1 MFGGIRQGPN
11 CGRAWPA
18 RPRVPTP
25 GDSSKDDRFVPL
37 STYSQAAG
45 DAARSFGDF
54 ASGLISPTVK
64 LGVTGLARSGKT
76 VFITALVHN
85 LMARARLPFF
95 DAAAQGRLERAYLEP
110 QPDAFVA
117 RFPFEK
123 HLADLTGNPPLWP
136 ESTRRIS
143 QLRLTIDYSSTKFW
157 KRQLGREA
165 LHIDMVDYPG
175 EGLLDL
181 PLLSLDYRTWS
192 RSALE
197 ESAKPGRK
205 KAARLFHASLGL
217 VDPSDPSH
225 EAVAERLSD
234 LFKTYLRE
242 ARSDPNALSTLPPG
256 RFLMPGDLAGSPAL
270 TFAPLDAKGI
280 EQFPR
285 NSLWAMME
293 SRYE

>member
-1 MFGGIRQGPN
+1 MAGVAAPQRVRRTNDSCRFP
-11 CGRAWPA
+11 PTA
-18 RPRVPTP
+18 RPRAMRPAV
-25 GDSSKDDRFVPL
+25 
-37 STYSQAAG
+37 
-45 DAARSFGDF
+45 
-54 ASGLISPTVK
+54 SPMVK

-95 DAAAQGRLERAYLEP
+95 DAAAQGRLVRAYLEP

-165 LHIDMVDYPG
+165 LHIDIVDYPG
-175 EGLLDL
+175 EWLLDL

-217 VDPSDPSH
+217 VDPSDPAD
-225 EAVAERLSD
+225 EAVAERPSRST
-234 LFKTYLRE
+234 KTYLPT
-242 ARSDPNALSTLPPG
+242 ASSSPNSRLSLPPAC
-256 RFLMPGDLAGSPAL
+256 FLLDGD
-270 TFAPLDAKGI
+270 
-280 EQFPR
+280 
-285 NSLWAMME
+285 
-293 SRYE
+293 